1 MDSNNMNDYTAET
14 AETTETT
21 EAYEYSYDENAE
33 AEISEGG
40 NGLGIACIIL
50 GGLSVLCCIVPG
62 LPTVLGIVGLILAIN
77 ARKKCSNKTLGL
89 IGLIVSIVGIVIS
102 LGSLIAWVVIGGGS
116 FLSVIMA
123 LLENM

>member
-50 GGLSVLCCIVPG
+50 GGLSLLCCAVPG

-102 LGSLIAWVVIGGGS
+102 LGSLIGGLFIGGGS
-116 FLSVIMA
+116 LISVIMA

>member
-102 LGSLIAWVVIGGGS
+102 LGSLIAGLVIGGGS
-116 FLSVIMA
+116 LFGFIMA